1 MEINNYTKSSR
12 RSKMNLGFLP
22 ERNNLQSSS
31 IFGLCVNVKIIK
43 KVAAL
48 TDDLFSTF

>member
-1 MEINNYTKSSR
+1 MEINNYTK
-12 RSKMNLGFLP
+12 K
-22 ERNNLQSSS
+22 NNLQSSS